1 MGADLIIAT
10 LWIREDAKPDWEK
23 AEAMAKAIRYGEEGE
38 SFPSV
43 ASEGAI
49 YDEIQHMPDDEAE
62 ARLQEALTDHLQLV
76 RDAVDNYATED
87 GRRDLTATQFAGWLV
102 YVTGGMSW
110 GDSPGDLFDSISE
123 LNQFELLEAAGFY
136 DDTNAV
142 TVTFSK
148 T

>member
-62 ARLQEALTDHLQLV
+62 ARLQEALADHLKVV
-76 RDAVDNYATED
+76 RDAVDSYATED

-110 GDSPGDLFDSISE
+110 GERPTELAQTFD
-123 LNQFELLEAAGFY
+123 LLEQLEITDAAGFFEIS
-136 DDTNAV
+136 NAIEIQV
-142 TVTFSK
+142 A
-148 T
+148 